1 MIIDFYVQKNV
12 FAGWKR
18 TMHWLFSVLEA
29 PGETASLVLAI
40 FTVCYSCHPFP
51 GFRAMCPS
59 RLSNIYIYILLV
71 VSTPLKNISQI
82 GSSSQLLWKIKNVL
96 FCAGRYAAALECADA
111 AERVRRIKCRGHVPT
126 VCQNLWPA
134 TAIVVE
140 GKTQPVEKCHHVFG
154 NQGPHDDSKPIE
166 KTDEWCK

>member
-1 MIIDFYVQKNV
+1 MCLLVENGPCTDCFPCWKLLVKQPHSCWRSSPRAIHVIHFPDFEQCS
-12 FAGWKR
+12 
-18 TMHWLFSVLEA
+18 H
-29 PGETASLVLAI
+29 
-40 FTVCYSCHPFP
+40 P
-51 GFRAMCPS
+51 GFQ
-59 RLSNIYIYILLV
+59 IYIYILLV
-71 VSTPLKNISQI
+71 ASTPLKNISQI
-82 GSSSQLLWKIKNVL
+82 GSSSKLLWKIKNVL

-134 TAIVVE
+134 TPIVVE